1 MRILIAAAFATLS
14 LAVPYVAAQEKT
26 DFKIPR
32 TADGKPDFNGVWSSG
47 GAERLGDLGG
57 GPPRFTSAPNLP
69 RAEPLSYQPWAEAE
83 RQKYLARRGID
94 DPIGRCMMPGV
105 PRTTGMPMPIQFVQT
120 PKQFIILYEAYHAY
134 RIIPFD
140 AKHPDDVEP
149 SFMGDSVAHW
159 EGDTLVVDVVGFNT
173 VTWISGVGTIHTDK
187 LHVVER
193 YRFVDA
199 QTRGAGSDDRGSRSA
214 HQAGEAVLHAAARTG
229 RADSRIRVHRE
240 QRGLDP
246 VRTDPQDR
254 PALPAEVGLDVGL
267 ATDFRLPGGHSTGL

>member
-1 MRILIAAAFATLS
+1 MKIRFALVAAAIAALS
-14 LAVPYVAAQEKT
+14 LVVPVVAAQEKT

-32 TADGKPDFNGVWSSG
+32 TADGQPDFNGVWTSG
-47 GAERLGDLGG
+47 GAERLGDLGN

-83 RQKYLARRGID
+83 RQKFLARRGID

-105 PRTTGMPMPIQFVQT
+105 PRTTGMPMPLQFVQA

-134 RIIPFD
+134 RVIPLTS
-140 AKHPDDVEP
+140 KHPDDVEP

-173 VTWISGVGTIHTDK
+173 QTWISGVGTIHTDQ

-193 YRFVDA
+193 YRFVDP
-199 QTRGAGSDDRGSRSA
+199 QTVVLEATIEDPGALTKPSKVYFTLRLA
-214 HQAGEAVLHAAARTG
+214 PGE
-229 RADSRIRVHRE
+229 RIREYECIENNEDLIRFE
-240 QRGLDP
+240 QILK
-246 VRTDPQDR
+246 TDPR
-254 PALPAEVGLDVGL
+254 YEKK
-267 ATDFRLPGGHSTGL
+267 